1 LQNRQRMYDRTL
13 GYLLIAPAAVV
24 IFGVVGF
31 PFVNALFLSFTHK
44 VVGSQAQFTG
54 FGNYFEIFSD
64 PEYWKVLKNTLIFTL
79 TTVAFKL
86 VFGLILAVVLNE
98 PFFGRSVI
106 RMLLLIPWALSGMV
120 AAMTWKWMFDDTYG
134 IINALLL
141 GWGIVQA
148 PVPWLSGVNM
158 ALISVIIVNIWRGI
172 PFFMFSLLGGLQ
184 TIDKGM
190 YEAARMDGAGPIR
203 QFFFITVPS
212 IMPVIL
218 ISTLLSTIWTFN
230 DFENIY
236 LITGGGPLHASAV
249 ISTYTYEVAF
259 MQNDFGK
266 ATAVAASIIP
276 LLILLI
282 FFSTR
287 KMDRDHEGR

>member
-1 LQNRQRMYDRTL
+1 MQKRQRTYDRTL

-24 IFGVVGF
+24 IFGVIGF
-31 PFVNALFLSFTHK
+31 PFINALFLSFTHK
-44 VVGSQAQFTG
+44 VVGSQAEFTG
-54 FGNYFEIFSD
+54 LANYVDIFTD
-64 PEYWKVLKNTLIFTL
+64 REYWRVLKNTLLFTL

-86 VFGLILAVVLNE
+86 VFGFILAVVLNE
-98 PFFGRSVI
+98 TFFGRSVI

-134 IINALLL
+134 IINAVLLE
-141 GWGIVQA
+141 WGIISS

-158 ALISVIIVNIWRGI
+158 ALISVIIVNIWRGV

-190 YEAARMDGAGPIR
+190 YEAARMDGAGWIR

-259 MQNDFGK
+259 LQNDFGK
-266 ATAVAASIIP
+266 ATAVATSIIP
-276 LLILLI
+276 LLVLLI

-287 KMDRDHEGR
+287 KMDRDN

>member
-1 LQNRQRMYDRTL
+1 MQNRQRTYDRTL

-24 IFGVVGF
+24 IFGVIGF
-31 PFVNALFLSFTHK
+31 PFINALFLSFTHK
-44 VVGSQAQFTG
+44 VVGSQAEFTG
-54 FGNYFEIFSD
+54 LANYVEIFTD
-64 PEYWKVLKNTLIFTL
+64 REYWRVLKNTLLFTL

-86 VFGLILAVVLNE
+86 VFGFILAVVLNE
-98 PFFGRSVI
+98 TFFGRSVI

-134 IINALLL
+134 IINAVLLE
-141 GWGIVQA
+141 WGIISS

-158 ALISVIIVNIWRGI
+158 ALISVIIVNIWRGV

-190 YEAARMDGAGPIR
+190 YEAARMDGAGWIR

-259 MQNDFGK
+259 LQNDFGK
-266 ATAVAASIIP
+266 ATAVASSIIP
-276 LLILLI
+276 LLVLLI

-287 KMDRDHEGR
+287 KMDRDN